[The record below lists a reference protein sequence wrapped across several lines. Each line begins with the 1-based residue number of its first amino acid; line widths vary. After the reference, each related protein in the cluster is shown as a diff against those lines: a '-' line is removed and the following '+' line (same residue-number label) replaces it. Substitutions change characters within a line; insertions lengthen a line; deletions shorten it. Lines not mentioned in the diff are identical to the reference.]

1 MGIDIYK
8 YHVSAPPNIHLCLS
22 FSMGSPLKLQ
32 EQSKGFLFDS
42 VLHKQAGFPKEF
54 LWPDLVRAQQELS
67 EPLVDLEGFFKGDE
81 EATKQAANI
90 IKDACSRHGFFQVI
104 NHGVDPNVIRDAE
117 DYMDHFFRLPVS
129 EKLKARRMPGSLCG
143 YSGAH
148 ADRYASKLPWKETLS
163 FRYHE
168 NSSDLVVLD
177 FFKSALGNDFE
188 QTGYVD
194 FFLSLFFFLKHREHL
209 WILFPT
215 PKKEKN
221 PLVSS
226 CLSIFVRNITFELT
240 LLFLQN
246 GISKIL

>member
-1 MGIDIYK
+1 MD
-8 YHVSAPPNIHLCLS
+8 
-22 FSMGSPLKLQ
+22 SPLKFQ

-81 EATKQAANI
+81 EATQQAANI

-117 DYMDHFFRLPVS
+117 DFMDHFFRLPVS

-163 FRYHE
+163 FLYHE

-177 FFKSALGNDFE
+177 FFKSTLGNDFE

-194 FFLSLFFFLKHREHL
+194 FFSLSFYFSYRWGAFMD
-209 WILFPT
+209 IIPYS
-215 PKKEKN
+215 KKRKKN

-240 LLFLQN
+240 LLALLAEWYTKN
-246 GISKIL
+246 IVKL